1 MVENFGPLVEF
12 DFLYHRSGPQAGQPR
27 GYAFV
32 TFKSPD
38 CAQAAMNTLDGK
50 NVLGRRMA
58 VKWAHAQD
66 EVKLWSLLIIC
77 KGYLIVLLP
86 FLSVSKYFW
95 ACEILFEL
103 FLISLENIA

>member
-32 TFKSPD
+32 TFKSS
-38 CAQAAMNTLDGK
+38 QAAQSAMQVLDGK
-50 NVLGRRMA
+50 IVLGRRLA

-66 EVKLWSLLIIC
+66 EVSIKSDV
-77 KGYLIVLLP
+77 Y
-86 FLSVSKYFW
+86 
-95 ACEILFEL
+95 EL
-103 FLISLENIA
+103 C